1 MTAPDASPPCVGGD
15 IIPIL
20 LGANLIVHGPG
31 NEADKIV
38 NTALAIT
45 SHVTPYQRV
54 SQASYIRL
62 RVKQSIITEHDD
74 KIPPDRH
81 YVSSVQMTFR

>member
-1 MTAPDASPPCVGGD
+1 MTPEGFPAFASEVSTNDLVTAPDASPPCVGGD

-31 NEADKIV
+31 NEADTIV
-38 NTALAIT
+38 NTALASPHM
-45 SHVTPYQRV
+45 SHQRV

-62 RVKQSIITEHDD
+62 RIKH
-74 KIPPDRH
+74 
-81 YVSSVQMTFR
+81 